1 MLEIQEKYKNFF
13 SFILA
18 IIFAAIITFFI
29 LPLKFSN
36 NIDGFLELQVNNLVY
51 SNFISSIIA
60 KPSPNEFFTSLIL
73 LTFLSLFFLFYRIKN
88 KYNWL
93 FCAKT
98 AIYVGT
104 LFILLNNNLNDIF
117 YFICYINIVSSFYS
131 VSRFAQFALLM
142 LTIILSPIFS
152 IVCLVVLYL
161 TIKIIK
167 LNIFYVYRND
177 LVLVDSFF
185 FSIAVLFFIYGFQW
199 VGLFLYP
206 LLESPIFFIIKLFI
220 LILSALPILLSRKS
234 YES

>member
-1 MLEIQEKYKNFF
+1 MLVFFCILLFSIFLLNMLEIQEKYKNFF

-167 LNIFYVYRND
+167 LNIF
-177 LVLVDSFF
+177 
-185 FSIAVLFFIYGFQW
+185 
-199 VGLFLYP
+199 
-206 LLESPIFFIIKLFI
+206 FI
-220 LILSALPILLSRKS
+220 LSWISNTFRSARL
-234 YES
+234 

>member
-1 MLEIQEKYKNFF
+1 MLEIQKKYNNIF

-18 IIFAAIITFFI
+18 ILFAAIITFII
-29 LPLKFSN
+29 LPLRYLN

-185 FSIAVLFFIYGFQW
+185 FSIVVLFFIYGFQW

-206 LLESPIFFIIKLFI
+206 LLESSIFFIIKFFI